1 LKGAGTQN
9 FASLRN
15 IAFISKI
22 LYRRFM
28 RQHPPGLRER
38 KKLATRAALGQAA
51 WRLTIERGYAHTRIE
66 DIAAAAGVSARTFS
80 NYFASKEE
88 ALLSVGADRGARMVA
103 ALRACPNDANL
114 WEALAHALSEQFA
127 GDGEV
132 AHADARRIAF
142 PPELAAAQRRLH
154 ASIGAALT
162 TAIAERTGTDAER
175 DLYPRL
181 VASVVVSA
189 TQTAF
194 DHWRTSG
201 PGAAF
206 PEVLREVLG
215 QVAAGLPAPSAP
227 AAAAPLS
234 PA

>member
-1 LKGAGTQN
+1 MPQQL
-9 FASLRN
+9 
-15 IAFISKI
+15 
-22 LYRRFM
+22 
-28 RQHPPGLRER
+28 PGLRER
-38 KKLATRAALGQAA
+38 KKLATRGALGQAA
-51 WRLTIERGYAHTRIE
+51 WRLTIERGYAQTRIE

-103 ALRACPNDANL
+103 ALRACPDDANL
-114 WEALAHALSEQFA
+114 WEALADAVSEQFA

-132 AHADARRIAF
+132 AHAEARLITF

-154 ASIGAALT
+154 ASIAAALT
-162 TAIAERTGTDAER
+162 TAIADRTGTDAER

-181 VASVVVSA
+181 VAGVVVSA

-194 DHWRTSG
+194 DHWRSSG

-206 PEVLREVLG
+206 PEVLREVLR
-215 QVAAGLPAPSAP
+215 QVAAGLPAPPAP
-227 AAAAPLS
+227 AVAGPHS
-234 PA
+234 PRLR